1 MGQPKQER
9 AVQTR
14 LALMR
19 AAAEV
24 FDECGYTGAG
34 INKILKRA
42 GLTAGALYFHFG
54 SKEGLAKAVMNA
66 QQDTIEP
73 LLDSRGLQ
81 RLVDITLVWSHQL
94 AADPLLRAG
103 VELSLGHEKFVD
115 EAPFEGWREL
125 MTGYLREARDLGEL
139 REGVDPE
146 VVARFVVGAC
156 TGVQLYARQVDGR
169 AGLPRRVT
177 EMWDCLL
184 PGIAAPG
191 TAHTFDTGVARG
203 KRLSRRTGTTGTGAG
218 E

>member
-24 FDECGYTGAG
+24 FDEHGYAGAG

-54 SKEGLAKAVMNA
+54 SKEGLAEAVMNA

-73 LLDSRGLQ
+73 LLESRGLQ
-81 RLVDITLVWSHQL
+81 RLVDITLVWAHQL
-94 AADPLLRAG
+94 GADPLLRAG
-103 VELSLGHEKFVD
+103 VELSLGHEGFAD
-115 EAPFEGWREL
+115 GAPFESWREL
-125 MTGYLREARDLGEL
+125 MAGYLREARELGEL

-146 VVARFVVGAC
+146 AVARFVVGAC
-156 TGVQLYARQVDGR
+156 TGVQLYSRQVDSR
-169 AGLPRRVT
+169 ASLPRRVE

-191 TAHTFDTGVARG
+191 TAQDFDYGVARG
-203 KRLSRRTGTTGTGAG
+203 ERLSRMREGA
-218 E
+218 

>member
-1 MGQPKQER
+1 MVQLKQER

-24 FDECGYTGAG
+24 FDECGYAGAG

-66 QQDTIEP
+66 QQDAIEP
-73 LLDSRGLQ
+73 LLESQGLQ
-81 RLVDITLVWSHQL
+81 RLVDITLVWSHRL
-94 AADPLLRAG
+94 LEDPLLRAG
-103 VELSLGHEKFVD
+103 VQLSIDQEGLAEGT
-115 EAPFEGWREL
+115 PFEGWREL
-125 MTGYLREARDLGEL
+125 MAGYLREAREMGQL
-139 REGVDPE
+139 REGADPE
-146 VVARFVVGAC
+146 VIARFVVGAC
-156 TGVQLYARQVDGR
+156 TGVQLYSRQVDGR
-169 AGLPRRVT
+169 RDLPQRVK

-191 TAHTFDTGVARG
+191 TAQDFDAGVERG
-203 KRLSRRTGTTGTGAG
+203 RRLSRKGG
-218 E
+218 EDA